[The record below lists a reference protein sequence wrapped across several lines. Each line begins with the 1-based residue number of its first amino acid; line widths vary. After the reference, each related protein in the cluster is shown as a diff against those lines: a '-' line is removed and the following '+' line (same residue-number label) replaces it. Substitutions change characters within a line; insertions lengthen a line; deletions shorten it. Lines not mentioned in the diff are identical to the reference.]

1 MRRGKAYSGRM
12 TQIATRRL
20 GRTGHES
27 SLAILGGA
35 AFWGTTPEVAEQCFQ
50 LALAAGVNHLDIAP
64 AYGHAELVIGPL
76 VPNVRDRL
84 FIGEKSGRTNPDG
97 LRAQLETS
105 LQRLG
110 CDSFDLYQAHGV
122 TDLAELDRRSPAI
135 EAILRA
141 RDEGLTRFVGITGH
155 DFGTAAAQLEALR
168 RFDLDSVML
177 PVYPG
182 ALANPRYAADL
193 AALLAEAAARDVAVM
208 AIKAGAHRPWGDRV
222 KTSTSWYEP
231 FTDPALVARGV
242 RFTLGTPGVHAFCTT
257 GDVDVLPMQLA
268 AAAAYE
274 PLPAAE
280 RDALLAEAGDWPAI
294 FPLELMAR

>member
-1 MRRGKAYSGRM
+1 M

-20 GRTGHES
+20 GRTGHQS

-35 AFWGTTPEVAEQCFQ
+35 AFWGSTAEDTERCFQ
-50 LALAAGVNHLDIAP
+50 MALDAGVNHLDIAP
-64 AYGHAELVIGPL
+64 SYGHAELVVGPL
-76 VPNVRDRL
+76 VPAVRERL
-84 FIGEKSGRTNPDG
+84 FIGEKSNRTNPDG

-122 TDLAELDRRSPAI
+122 TSIAELDRRSPAI
-135 EAILRA
+135 EAILKA

-155 DFGTAAAQLEALR
+155 DFGTAAAQLEAVR

-182 ALANPRYAADL
+182 AVARPQYAADL
-193 AALLAEAAARDVAVM
+193 AALLAEAEHRDLAVM
-208 AIKAGAHRPWGDRV
+208 AIKAGAHRPWGDRE
-222 KTSTSWYEP
+222 KSSTTWYEP

-242 RFTLGTPGVHAFCTT
+242 RFTLGTPGVQAFCTT
-257 GDVDVLPMQLA
+257 GDVEVLPLQLA
-268 AAAAYE
+268 AAAAYA
-274 PLPAAE
+274 PLSPAE
-280 RDALLAEAGDWPAI
+280 RDSLLTEAADWPTI
-294 FPLELMAR
+294 FPLEEHAR

>member
-1 MRRGKAYSGRM
+1 MSLL
-12 TQIATRRL
+12 ATRRL
-20 GRTGHES
+20 GRTGHQS

-35 AFWGTTPEVAEQCFQ
+35 AFWGTTPEVTERSFQ
-50 LALAAGVNHLDIAP
+50 LALDAGVNHLDIAP
-64 AYGHAELVIGPL
+64 SYGHAELVVGPL
-76 VPNVRDRL
+76 VPAVRARL
-84 FIGEKSGRTNPDG
+84 FIGEKSNRTNPDG

-122 TDLAELDRRSPAI
+122 TDMAELDRRSPAI

-155 DFGTAAAQLEALR
+155 DFGTAAAQLAAVR

-182 ALANPRYAADL
+182 ALVNAQYAADL
-193 AALLAEAAARDVAVM
+193 AALLAEAARRDLAVM
-208 AIKAGAHRPWGDRV
+208 AIKAGAHQPWGTRE
-222 KTSTSWYEP
+222 KTSTTWYEP
-231 FTDPALVARGV
+231 FTDPESVARGV

-268 AAAAYE
+268 AAASSE
-274 PLPAAE
+274 PLSVGEREALLTDAAE
-280 RDALLAEAGDWPAI
+280 WPTI
-294 FPLELMAR
+294 FPLTEHAR

>member
-1 MRRGKAYSGRM
+1 MSLL
-12 TQIATRRL
+12 ATRRL
-20 GRTGHES
+20 GRTGHQS

-35 AFWGTTPEVAEQCFQ
+35 AFWGTTPEVTERSFQ
-50 LALAAGVNHLDIAP
+50 LALDAGVNHLDIAP
-64 AYGHAELVIGPL
+64 SYGHAELVVGPL
-76 VPNVRDRL
+76 VPAVRARL
-84 FIGEKSGRTNPDG
+84 FIGEKSNRTNPDG

-122 TDLAELDRRSPAI
+122 TDMAELDRRSPAI

-155 DFGTAAAQLEALR
+155 DFGTAAAQLAAVR

-182 ALANPRYAADL
+182 ALVNAQYAADL
-193 AALLAEAAARDVAVM
+193 AALLAEAARRSGSDGHQGRRTPAVGHAREDLHHVVRTV
-208 AIKAGAHRPWGDRV
+208 HRPRV
-222 KTSTSWYEP
+222 GRP
-231 FTDPALVARGV
+231 RGAVHARYAG
-242 RFTLGTPGVHAFCTT
+242 GAAFCTT

-268 AAAAYE
+268 AAASYE
-274 PLPAAE
+274 PLSVGEREALLTDAAE
-280 RDALLAEAGDWPAI
+280 WPTI
-294 FPLELMAR
+294 FPLTEHAR